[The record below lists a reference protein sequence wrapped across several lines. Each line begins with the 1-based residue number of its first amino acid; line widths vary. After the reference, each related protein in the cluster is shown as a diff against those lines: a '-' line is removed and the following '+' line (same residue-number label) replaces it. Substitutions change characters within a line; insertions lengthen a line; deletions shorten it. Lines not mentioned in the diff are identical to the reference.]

1 MQCACANILGSQGR
15 QAVGAP
21 SVFWE
26 EKKRSCRPGGAT
38 RSRLLKHTQHTA
50 LAQLLQKDPM
60 VQCTCTGASCSHCV
74 PHKSPG
80 PPTPP
85 PAAPQPRRAMSPQS
99 SNCCVN
105 DTLRSPTAH
114 PATGRSPVPTIQRP
128 RAQLLSC
135 HLFLCCLPPPL
146 PPPCHHG
153 HPSPPEDLL
162 PATTQPHRFPGLSG
176 TPAGALGRSHLLT
189 TWLRPAGH
197 PVPPPSDL
205 SPLGTSSASLCC
217 TPPMVGGGL

>member
-1 MQCACANILGSQGR
+1 
-15 QAVGAP
+15 
-21 SVFWE
+21 
-26 EKKRSCRPGGAT
+26 
-38 RSRLLKHTQHTA
+38 
-50 LAQLLQKDPM
+50 M
-60 VQCTCTGASCSHCV
+60 VQCTCTGAPCSNCV

-146 PPPCHHG
+146 PPSMPPWPPLTSRRPAPGHYPAPQIPRPLWHPCRCTGPLPPPHDLAV
-153 HPSPPEDLL
+153 PSRAPRPSTFQPLATGDRLSLPLLHTAYGGGFNYTPPGSVL
-162 PATTQPHRFPGLSG
+162 PA
-176 TPAGALGRSHLLT
+176 
-189 TWLRPAGH
+189 
-197 PVPPPSDL
+197 
-205 SPLGTSSASLCC
+205 PL
-217 TPPMVGGGL
+217 TPPQAQLPDPLFPISVMSAPSF